1 MPVVYRIVL
10 DYYNSYHDFKLRM
23 DGRLYR
29 KVGGSWEEVEGVEI
43 DPDKPFI
50 LFFERVFTHYMR
62 KLTFN
67 DIVTA
72 DEYDL
77 VVYKYESDD
86 PGLMSIHRVDWE
98 RPVPPVT
105 KYHIYRIVDGEEF
118 FGGFDREDAVRIIR
132 EEGVDFPLL

>member
-1 MPVVYRIVL
+1 MPVIYRVKL

-23 DGRLYR
+23 DGRLYEYR
-29 KVGGSWEEVEGVEI
+29 DGGWVEVEGEEI

-77 VVYKYESDD
+77 EVYRYESGSE
-86 PGLMSIHRVDWE
+86 GLVSIHRVEWE

-105 KYHIYRIVDGEEF
+105 YFHIYRYLRGEEI
-118 FGGFDREDAVRIIR
+118 FGKYDLDKAKEFITELNISY
-132 EEGVDFPLL
+132 PL

>member
-1 MPVVYRIVL
+1 M
-10 DYYNSYHDFKLRM
+10 
-23 DGRLYR
+23 
-29 KVGGSWEEVEGVEI
+29 I

-77 VVYKYESDD
+77 EVYRYESGND
-86 PGLMSIHRVDWE
+86 LISIHRIDWE
-98 RPVPPVT
+98 RPVPPRT
-105 KYHIYRIVDGEEF
+105 DFHIYKWSGGEEF
-118 FGGFDREDAVRIIR
+118 FGGFDAEFTRRFV
-132 EEGVDFPLL
+132 EEHGLEFDLL

>member
-1 MPVVYRIVL
+1 MPAVYRIKL

-23 DGRLYR
+23 DGKLYSFR
-29 KVGGSWEEVEGVEI
+29 DGSWVEVEGEEI

-72 DEYDL
+72 DEYEL
-77 VVYKYESDD
+77 EVYRYESEGD
-86 PGLMSIHRVDWE
+86 GLISIHKVDWE

-105 KYHIYRIVDGEEF
+105 YYHIYRFYNGEEM
-118 FGGFDREDAVRIIR
+118 FGKYDEDFLAKFVSEHRISFDI
-132 EEGVDFPLL
+132 

>member
-1 MPVVYRIVL
+1 MPRVYRIIL
-10 DYYNSYHDFKLRM
+10 SYYNSYHDFKIEM
-23 DGRLYR
+23 DGRLYEM
-29 KVGGSWEEVEGVEI
+29 KGGQWIQVEGEPI

-77 VVYKYESDD
+77 EVEMYESDAN
-86 PGLMSIHRVDWE
+86 LMSIHRIDWE
-98 RPVPPVT
+98 RPIPPRT
-105 KYHIYRIVDGEEF
+105 DFHIYRWLDGEEF
-118 FGGFDREDAVRIIR
+118 YGGFDEDFVKRFIGEHGI
-132 EEGVDFPLL
+132 VFDLI